1 MAATLY
7 ERLGGYDAIASG
19 LAGALKELPAVRTVH
34 RDLEERLL
42 AMTKI
47 LEALQRTP

>member
-1 MAATLY
+1 MSLY
-7 ERLGGYDAIASG
+7 GLDTIASG
-19 LAGALKELPAVRTVH
+19 LAGALKELPAVRAVH
-34 RDLEERLL
+34 QDLEERLS